1 MYIDT
6 RNNDREGI
14 QRWWERDRAR
24 LRITKERG
32 GGDERYNEK
41 GKAVQYTVL

>member
-32 GGDERYNEK
+32 GGERCNEK
-41 GKAVQYTVL
+41 VSAVQYTVL